1 MAESDHLLGYQCEFI
16 DSVHDKFYCKKC
28 TLVARGLTYTSCC
41 VESYCHACIADTQ
54 QQDKPCPECGH
65 QNFSTIKPIKYQ
77 RQMDCLRVYCSM
89 KGRGCDWSGML
100 GQLDTHL
107 DPDQNDCQHVDIK
120 CPLNCQQTTSKNKV
134 EQHLAMECIKRDY
147 VCQYC
152 NFNATYEVMVK
163 THWPVC
169 IFFPIQC
176 PNFCGVTCER
186 DVVKD
191 HMKMCCLEEVVCE
204 FSGMGCDKRFRREY
218 QEEHTRQNIL
228 KHLSMTAAAS
238 VKINQKLQH
247 KLQQKLLEE
256 ETKLQ
261 EQEEK
266 LQEQEEK
273 LQEQEEKLQ
282 EQEEKLQEQE
292 EKLQEQEEKLQEQEE
307 KLQEQELK
315 YKNKFEKQ
323 KKKLQE
329 LEGKLQEQELKF
341 KNKFEKQ
348 EEKLQEQ
355 EKKLQE
361 QEEKLQEQEEK
372 LQEQEEKLQEQ
383 EEKLQEQEGKLQ
395 EQEEKLQE
403 QEEKLQEQEEKL
415 QEQEEKLQEQEEK
428 LQEQEEKLQ
437 EQELILNIIFEE

>member
-1 MAESDHLLGYQCEFI
+1 
-16 DSVHDKFYCKKC
+16 
-28 TLVARGLTYTSCC
+28 
-41 VESYCHACIADTQ
+41 
-54 QQDKPCPECGH
+54 
-65 QNFSTIKPIKYQ
+65 
-77 RQMDCLRVYCSM
+77 M

-120 CPLNCQQTTSKNKV
+120 CPLNCQQTTSKNMV
-134 EQHLAMECIKRDY
+134 EQHLAMECVKRDY

-191 HMKMCCLEEVVCE
+191 HMRMCRLEEVVCE
-204 FSGMGCDKRFRREY
+204 FSGMGCDKRFRRED
-218 QEEHTRQNIL
+218 QEEHTRQNNL

-238 VKINQKLQH
+238 VKMNQ
-247 KLQQKLLEE
+247 KLQQKLQEQ

-261 EQEEK
+261 EEEKELQEQAEK

-282 EQEEKLQEQE
+282 EQGKKLQEQ
-292 EKLQEQEEKLQEQEE
+292 
-307 KLQEQELK
+307 
-315 YKNKFEKQ
+315 
-323 KKKLQE
+323 
-329 LEGKLQEQELKF
+329 GK
-341 KNKFEKQ
+341 
-348 EEKLQEQ
+348 KLQEQ

-361 QEEKLQEQEEK
+361 LELKFKIKFEEQEKRLIEQGRQLQEEKQKTARELRQQEQKFYK
-372 LQEQEEKLQEQ
+372 LLHDLERKFVKEQEKERRKNQDHNL
-383 EEKLQEQEGKLQ
+383 GGV
-395 EQEEKLQE
+395 
-403 QEEKLQEQEEKL
+403 
-415 QEQEEKLQEQEEK
+415 
-428 LQEQEEKLQ
+428 
-437 EQELILNIIFEE
+437 NW

>member
-16 DSVHDKFYCKKC
+16 DSAHDKFYCKKC

-41 VESYCHACIADTQ
+41 VESYCHACIADIQ
-54 QQDKPCPECGH
+54 QEDKPCPECGQ
-65 QNFSTIKPIKYQ
+65 QNFTTMKPLKYQ

-120 CPLNCQQTTSKNKV
+120 CPLNCQQTTSKNMV
-134 EQHLAMECIKRDY
+134 EQHLAMECVKRDY

-163 THWPVC
+163 THWPEC

-191 HMKMCCLEEVVCE
+191 HMSMCRLEEVVCE
-204 FSGMGCDKRFRREY
+204 FSGMGCDKRFRRED
-218 QEEHTRQNIL
+218 QEEHIRQNSL
-228 KHLSMTAAAS
+228 KHLFMTAAAS
-238 VKINQKLQH
+238 FKMNQ

-261 EQEEK
+261 KQEGKLQKQEGKLQEQEGK

-273 LQEQEEKLQ
+273 LQEQEGKLQEQEGKLQEQEGKLQ

-292 EKLQEQEEKLQEQEE
+292 
-307 KLQEQELK
+307 
-315 YKNKFEKQ
+315 N
-323 KKKLQE
+323 
-329 LEGKLQEQELKF
+329 
-341 KNKFEKQ
+341 
-348 EEKLQEQ
+348 
-355 EKKLQE
+355 
-361 QEEKLQEQEEK
+361 
-372 LQEQEEKLQEQ
+372 KLQEQ

-403 QEEKLQEQEEKL
+403 QENKLQEQEEKL
-415 QEQEEKLQEQEEK
+415 QEQEQKLKDSFEELEERLTKQGRELQEEK
-428 LQEQEEKLQ
+428 QKNAFYVSVHKDEWKPVEKKVKKLRSRHW
-437 EQELILNIIFEE
+437 NKSDWCY

>member
-41 VESYCHACIADTQ
+41 VESYCHTCIADIQ
-54 QQDKPCPECGH
+54 QEDKPCPECGH

-120 CPLNCQQTTSKNKV
+120 CPLNCQQTTSKNMV
-134 EQHLAMECIKRDY
+134 EQHLAMECVKRDY

-191 HMKMCCLEEVVCE
+191 HMRMCRLEEVVCE
-204 FSGMGCDKRFRREY
+204 FSGMGCDKRFKREY
-218 QEEHTRQNIL
+218 QEEHTRQNSL
-228 KHLSMTAAAS
+228 KHLSMTADAS
-238 VKINQKLQH
+238 VKMNQ

-261 EQEEK
+261 EQEWKLQEQEKKLQEQEEKLQKQEEK

-292 EKLQEQEEKLQEQEE
+292 EKLQEQEEKLQEQDE
-307 KLQEQELK
+307 KLQEH
-315 YKNKFEKQ
+315 
-323 KKKLQE
+323 
-329 LEGKLQEQELKF
+329 
-341 KNKFEKQ
+341 
-348 EEKLQEQ
+348 
-355 EKKLQE
+355 
-361 QEEKLQEQEEK
+361 EEKLQEQEEK
-372 LQEQEEKLQEQ
+372 FKNKFEEQEKRLIEQGRELQEEKQKTAKVFRQQEQ
-383 EEKLQEQEGKLQ
+383 KFYKLVHELEKKSVEEQEKERRKKRIQHHYFGDM
-395 EQEEKLQE
+395 
-403 QEEKLQEQEEKL
+403 
-415 QEQEEKLQEQEEK
+415 
-428 LQEQEEKLQ
+428 
-437 EQELILNIIFEE
+437 N